1 MAFQWQYISDLF
13 GKYDIFA
20 VPRICPSSVLL
31 DDACIP
37 SSLFQR
43 RHVRSS
49 LEFAAGNVLAAALVI
64 VMAAWLSCGLKLAYW
79 ENLGGG
85 DAGWAVSGAAGD

>member
-1 MAFQWQYISDLF
+1 M
-13 GKYDIFA
+13 
-20 VPRICPSSVLL
+20 
-31 DDACIP
+31 
-37 SSLFQR
+37 
-43 RHVRSS
+43 
-49 LEFAAGNVLAAALVI
+49 I